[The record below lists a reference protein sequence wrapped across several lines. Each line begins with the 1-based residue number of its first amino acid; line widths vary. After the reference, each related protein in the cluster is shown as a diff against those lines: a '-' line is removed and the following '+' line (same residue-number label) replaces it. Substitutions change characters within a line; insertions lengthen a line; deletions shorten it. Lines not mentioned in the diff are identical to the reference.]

1 MNFNIQIDVLMDA
14 KTEEAATLALFEFL
28 RYSEAHCGSDY
39 GFVEWELL
47 EFIPTENDETLELGI

>member
-1 MNFNIQIDVLMDA
+1 MDA